1 MPRTDSAPRLL
12 VFAKAPLAG
21 HVKTRLIPLL
31 GRDGA
36 AKLHAVLVE
45 HTLAVATESP
55 IGALEL
61 HGAPADNE
69 FLRACAVRHG
79 ARLVDQS
86 AGDLGARMH
95 AALERALAQSSSAI
109 LIGTD
114 CPAMTADYLQQAAAA
129 LHNGNDVVLGP
140 VEDGG
145 YALIGA
151 RRIDDAV
158 FRDISWSTGS
168 VIDETRA
175 RLRQLMW
182 RWAELPTLWDVDG
195 PCDYERLRASGLVSL
210 PMLESAGTA
219 HTYIG

>member
-1 MPRTDSAPRLL
+1 MPQADSAPRLL
-12 VFAKAPLAG
+12 IFAKAPLAG
-21 HVKTRLIPLL
+21 RVKTRLIPLL
-31 GRDGA
+31 GCDGA
-36 AKLHAVLVE
+36 AQLHAALVE

-61 HGAPADNE
+61 HGAPADNA
-69 FLRACAVRHG
+69 FLRACALRHG

-86 AGDLGARMH
+86 DGDLGARMYN
-95 AALERALAQSSSAI
+95 ALQAALAQSSFAI

-129 LHNGNDVVLGP
+129 LHSGNDVVLGP

-151 RRIDDAV
+151 RRIDDAL
-158 FRDISWSTGS
+158 FRAISWSTAS
-168 VIDETRA
+168 VMDETRA
-175 RLRQLMW
+175 RLRELMW
-182 RWAELPTLWDVDG
+182 RWAELSTLWDVDG
-195 PCDYERLRASGLVSL
+195 PRDYERLRASGLVSL
-210 PMLESAGTA
+210 PELETAGTA